1 LDAVVAA
8 YEKSIEFGL
17 ADDKSCTIEPFTVMA
32 AIYTT
37 ETRQYDQAWDLVHR
51 AQKVVRRI
59 GSELIDRLK
68 KDSARPN

>member
-1 LDAVVAA
+1 VVAA

-17 ADDKSCTIEPFTVMA
+17 ADDKSWTIEPFTAMA

-37 ETRQYDQAWDLVHR
+37 ETRQYDKAWDMVYR

>member
-1 LDAVVAA
+1 MVAA

-17 ADDKSCTIEPFTVMA
+17 ADDESCTIEPFAAMA

-37 ETRQYDQAWDLVHR
+37 ETRLHDKAWDMVHR